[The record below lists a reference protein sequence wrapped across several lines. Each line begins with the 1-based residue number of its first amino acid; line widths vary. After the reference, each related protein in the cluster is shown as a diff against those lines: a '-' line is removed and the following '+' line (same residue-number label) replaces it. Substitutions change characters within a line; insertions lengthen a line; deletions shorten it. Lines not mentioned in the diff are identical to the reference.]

1 MKKMTLTRRLIL
13 SGALVSALAM
23 GLLVLGVGL
32 SVRNTPGP
40 LGDSLSPGIALAAA
54 AADLPGTFDSQLAGL
69 SAYLDLGSPIDL
81 EVVESMSTAV
91 YEKRS
96 TYILIAISGIILYA
110 EQGGWLVAYV
120 ARGDTSNVAFWFPQ
134 SGTSKPILRSRDQ
147 LYTTLESAVD
157 ILGLDWT
164 AFNTNVTYTHFNY
177 PSATR
182 MVVFSKGTYSFD
194 REVTFQIPGTSKL
207 HEASWSAYSGYRC
220 CSDINRFSLDGVEVG
235 PPGGTSRDSFLP
247 FSVGSEHK
255 LIIDIRNGT
264 PWMGVAVF
272 LVLE

>member
-110 EQGGWLVAYV
+110 EQGGWLVAYGGSWRYLQRGILV
-120 ARGDTSNVAFWFPQ
+120 SPERHLQAHSSQQGPAVHHPGVRGGHPGARLDCFQHERYLHPFQLSLGDED
-134 SGTSKPILRSRDQ
+134 GRLLKRHIQ
-147 LYTTLESAVD
+147 L
-157 ILGLDWT
+157 
-164 AFNTNVTYTHFNY
+164 
-177 PSATR
+177 
-182 MVVFSKGTYSFD
+182 
-194 REVTFQIPGTSKL
+194 
-207 HEASWSAYSGYRC
+207 
-220 CSDINRFSLDGVEVG
+220 
-235 PPGGTSRDSFLP
+235 
-247 FSVGSEHK
+247 
-255 LIIDIRNGT
+255 
-264 PWMGVAVF
+264 
-272 LVLE
+272 